1 MHKLSIYLNND
12 QYEKLEILCADSP
25 FQNTEEYANEIFYDW
40 LLYKWL
46 RRRSS
51 QLEKYMRSP
60 EFLNDTE
67 EDTVS
72 HIRDGIYCD
81 GEQAIIGDNALQ
93 RINGKLHYLII
104 SPAGADRVPCNDI
117 AAEQYE
123 RILKEHDAVLEDLPE
138 ESLSERELYYIK
150 ED

>member
-1 MHKLSIYLNND
+1 
-12 QYEKLEILCADSP
+12 
-25 FQNTEEYANEIFYDW
+25 
-40 LLYKWL
+40 
-46 RRRSS
+46 
-51 QLEKYMRSP
+51 MRSP

-81 GEQAIIGDNALQ
+81 GEQAIIGDIALQ

-138 ESLSERELYYIK
+138 DSLSERELYYIK